1 MLQMINKL
9 LISYVTN
16 IENMPTIDPVKNLEC
31 VKKSQIK
38 KREALGADA
47 YNKINADIEPKH
59 SDNLKAKLDKM
70 DITDNKR
77 NT

>member
-9 LISYVTN
+9 LTSYVTN
-16 IENMPTIDPVKNLEC
+16 IENMPTIDPVKNPEY
-31 VKKSQIK
+31 VTKSQIK
-38 KREALGADA
+38 KREALSADA
-47 YNKINADIEPKH
+47 YNKINVDIEPKH